1 MSNIKNKF
9 NKEVVPAMREKF
21 GYKNIMAV
29 PKIEKVVINTGFG
42 RSISGKTKSEQGKAY
57 KGILDDLALITGQ
70 KPVLTKAKKSIA
82 AFKLRQ
88 GTPVGAAVVLRK
100 EKMYDFLERLINIT
114 LPRSRD
120 FRGIDPKSI
129 DRQGNLTIA
138 IKEHIV
144 CPEILS
150 ERAKDIF
157 GFEITI
163 TTTAKTEEQGLELL
177 KLLGIPIKKNG
188 KEVSDSK
195 IK

>member
-1 MSNIKNKF
+1 MSKLKDKF
-9 NKEVVPAMREKF
+9 NKEVIPAMREKF
-21 GYKNIMAV
+21 GHKNIMSV

-42 RSISGKTKSEQGKAY
+42 RTITGKTKSEQGKTY
-57 KGILDDLALITGQ
+57 QGILDDLALITGQ

-100 EKMYDFLERLINIT
+100 EKMYDFLEKLIKII

-120 FRGIDPKSI
+120 FRGIDPKSF
-129 DRQGNLTIA
+129 DKQGNLTIA

-150 ERAKDIF
+150 EKAKDIF

-163 TTTAKTEEQGLELL
+163 TTTAKTKEQGLELL
-177 KLLGIPIKKNG
+177 KLIGFPIKHG